1 MVNNRKVYILVI
13 PSNNYMKHKIC
24 ISVDEKTLLDIKENV
39 RNGIFRNKSHAF
51 EYAVKKVME
60 K

>member
-1 MVNNRKVYILVI
+1 MKNRKVYILVI
-13 PSNNYMKHKIC
+13 PGIISMKHKIC

-39 RNGIFRNKSHAF
+39 RNGRFRNKSHAF
-51 EYAVKKVME
+51 EFAVKEVMG